1 MKLIRDLL
9 MKRSATHFFF
19 LACPPEPPKRKGS
32 CCKGNE
38 TNINWWLFEE
48 IFRFMILQT
57 YLNKVPPFSENIG
70 FLIIGGGVPFLTRLG
85 AEADAL

>member
-1 MKLIRDLL
+1 
-9 MKRSATHFFF
+9 
-19 LACPPEPPKRKGS
+19 
-32 CCKGNE
+32 
-38 TNINWWLFEE
+38 
-48 IFRFMILQT
+48 MILQT